1 MAQGGPE
8 AVSPP
13 KPKMSIGWKV
23 TWSLGALIPISVI
36 LGVGVEP
43 GSAADDFLF
52 SFFAAGCLG
61 FPTMLVVMMVWKSMQ
76 SPTTGATR
84 VGGPPA
90 NLGAVPPTYGMNASP
105 QNPQGPIYGSASSA
119 APTDTGAGSSKPVR
133 KIRRIIRKKAKSS
146 SSTGSG
152 DSELEI
158 RYGREELIG
167 RGGMADIYIAKD
179 KEDGRKVVW
188 KQAAPNRFNSLRE
201 VNERLSE
208 ECAILGAL
216 SHPRIP
222 GFISDGELRND
233 KGELVKVM
241 IMEHI
246 EGSSLSDEIGLL
258 SARGNRIDYEDS
270 MEILLELCEA
280 LEYMSDQDPPVYHRD
295 LKPANI
301 VSNPDRGAVLI
312 DFGLAKGVDA
322 GQDISVSKGASEGW
336 SPPER
341 RDGVSGPFTDVF
353 SIGQVTWHLLTG
365 ERPFHALGDEE
376 REKLEASGSPD
387 WISDLLRMSSLPHMD
402 RIQTISEFRHM
413 LQNEG
418 EMP

>member
-1 MAQGGPE
+1 M
-8 AVSPP
+8 
-13 KPKMSIGWKV
+13 
-23 TWSLGALIPISVI
+23 IPISVI
-36 LGVGVEP
+36 LGMGTEP

-52 SFFAAGCLG
+52 SFFAVGCLG
-61 FPTMLVVMMVWKSMQ
+61 FPTMLVVMMVWKSFQ
-76 SPTTGATR
+76 SPTMGATR
-84 VGGPPA
+84 LGAPPA
-90 NLGAVPPTYGMNASP
+90 NSGAVQPTYGMNASPP
-105 QNPQGPIYGSASSA
+105 QNPQGPIYGAVPAA
-119 APTDTGAGSSKPVR
+119 APAETGASPSKSVR
-133 KIRRIIRKKAKSS
+133 KIRRIIRKKKAKSS

-152 DSELEI
+152 DSELEN

-167 RGGMADIYIAKD
+167 RGGMADIYIARD

-188 KQAAPNRFNSLRE
+188 KQAAPNRFNPLRE

-208 ECAILGAL
+208 ECSILGAL

-222 GFISDGELRND
+222 GFIADGELRND

-246 EGSSLSDEIGLL
+246 EGSSLSEEIGLL
-258 SARGNRIDYEDS
+258 SARGNRLDYEDS
-270 MEILLELCEA
+270 MNIVIELCEA

-376 REKLEASGSPD
+376 SEKLEASGSPD
-387 WISDLLRMSSLPHMD
+387 WISDLLRMSSLPHRD
-402 RIQTISEFRHM
+402 RIQTISEFRHI

-418 EMP
+418 ETP

>member
-1 MAQGGPE
+1 
-8 AVSPP
+8 
-13 KPKMSIGWKV
+13 
-23 TWSLGALIPISVI
+23 
-36 LGVGVEP
+36 
-43 GSAADDFLF
+43 
-52 SFFAAGCLG
+52 
-61 FPTMLVVMMVWKSMQ
+61 
-76 SPTTGATR
+76 
-84 VGGPPA
+84 
-90 NLGAVPPTYGMNASP
+90 
-105 QNPQGPIYGSASSA
+105 
-119 APTDTGAGSSKPVR
+119 
-133 KIRRIIRKKAKSS
+133 
-146 SSTGSG
+146 
-152 DSELEI
+152 
-158 RYGREELIG
+158 
-167 RGGMADIYIAKD
+167 MADIYISKD

-188 KQAAPNRFNSLRE
+188 KQAAPNRFNPLRE
-201 VNERLSE
+201 VNDRLSE

-222 GFISDGELRND
+222 GFIADGELRND
-233 KGELVKVM
+233 KGELVRVM

-258 SARGNRIDYEDS
+258 SARGNRLDYEDS
-270 MEILLELCEA
+270 MEIVLELCEA

-295 LKPANI
+295 LKPSNI

-336 SPPER
+336 APPER

-387 WISDLLRMSSLPHMD
+387 WIADLLRMSSLPHRD